1 MYEETSAKG
10 LRDKLQNLF
19 KGNTFTKQDLFMAKM
34 LYNLIIME
42 SSLQVHLN
50 EFSIIIVD

>member
-19 KGNTFTKQDLFMAKM
+19 KRNSFTKQDIFMAKI

-42 SSLQVHLN
+42 SSLQEHLN